1 MSSDVSFGNASAVS
15 GSSCYLASMSS
26 ADFDDRPPL
35 ASSFSLSE
43 ADEAEL
49 LVPAVS
55 RTSAEPPL
63 VEDTGSETTAETK
76 KKDQLSPPKPSNGKN
91 GDRDRPK
98 LKSLFKRNSNKS
110 SSSHEKSKSLHSS
123 NESRSHDN
131 NGREE
136 GGGGK
141 VARSRVGTCSSLTP
155 DTSLEQA
162 TCVERC
168 STSFEEELFRNL
180 EAENNANLDEDP
192 FSASDSEDSAET
204 GGSLTHHRYY
214 HVFREGEIDHMIEKY
229 VENLHIISSYYDH
242 ANWCI
247 IAEKVNVWTI

>member
-1 MSSDVSFGNASAVS
+1 M
-15 GSSCYLASMSS
+15 
-26 ADFDDRPPL
+26 
-35 ASSFSLSE
+35 
-43 ADEAEL
+43 
-49 LVPAVS
+49 
-55 RTSAEPPL
+55 
-63 VEDTGSETTAETK
+63 ETR

-136 GGGGK
+136 GGGGGGK

-229 VENLHIISSYYDH
+229 VDNLHIISSYYDH